1 MTDIDPL
8 LTPLKIIFDYMD
20 GDINLEDAVTAMQAA
35 DPNVTYEEVKEMLLE
50 QPRDNVMDIQ
60 LFRSGV

>member
-20 GDINLEDAVTAMQAA
+20 GDINLEDAVTAMQEA
-35 DPNVTYEEVKEMLLE
+35 DPDMTYKEVKELLLQ

>member
-1 MTDIDPL
+1 
-8 LTPLKIIFDYMD
+8 MD
-20 GDINLEDAVTAMQAA
+20 GDINLEDAVTAIQEA
-35 DPNVTYEEVKEMLLE
+35 DPDMTYKEVKEMLMQ

>member
-8 LTPLKIIFDYMD
+8 LTPLKIIIDYMD
-20 GDINLEDAVTAMQAA
+20 GQINLEDAVTAIQEA
-35 DPNVTYEEVKEMLLE
+35 DPDMTYKEVKEMVMQ

>member
-1 MTDIDPL
+1 M
-8 LTPLKIIFDYMD
+8 TPLKIIFDYMD
-20 GDINLEDAVTAMQAA
+20 GDINLEDAVTAMQEA
-35 DPNVTYEEVKEMLLE
+35 DPDMTYKEVKELLLQ

>member
-20 GDINLEDAVTAMQAA
+20 GDINLEDAVTAMQEA

-50 QPRDNVMDIQ
+50 QPRDNVMEIQ